1 MDRSFKYVKLV
12 DERALE
18 LERIEIAKKRREEIV
33 TVPQRVDAHTFILV
47 RKGKCCKEAVEAFKK
62 AWKEFQD
69 YDGKHVEPFLS
80 K

>member
-1 MDRSFKYVKLV
+1 MIRLT

-18 LERIEIAKKRREEIV
+18 LERIEIARKRREEII
-33 TVPQRVDAHTFILV
+33 TVPHRVDAHTYILV
-47 RKGKCCKEAVEAFKK
+47 RDGKCCKEAVERFKK

-69 YDGKHVEPFLS
+69 YDRKHVEPFLS

>member
-1 MDRSFKYVKLV
+1 MIKLT

-18 LERIEIAKKRREEIV
+18 LERIEIARKRREEII
-33 TVPQRVDAHTFILV
+33 TIPQRVDAHTYILV
-47 RKGKCCKEAVEAFKK
+47 RKGKCCKEAVEVFKK

-69 YDGKHVEPFLS
+69 YDSKRAEPFLS